1 MIRTQLGT
9 ALAYV
14 YLYIYIHTYI
24 LENTFELTVG
34 GFGQRTVDK
43 RQLSSKMTTSP
54 RGKIEE
60 GTGNYAKK

>member
-1 MIRTQLGT
+1 MSISI
-9 ALAYV
+9 
-14 YLYIYIHTYI
+14 YIYIYTYI
-24 LENTFELTVG
+24 LEHTFELTVG